1 MNENWMNTA
10 QAARSLGVSVATL
23 KRWIN
28 FGKLVDGKVV
38 YLIPREKTETSVK
51 ITESDI
57 RRFSEQCEKVP
68 A

>member
-57 RRFSEQCEKVP
+57 RRFREQCEKVP